1 MHFDSVYLAIPSVD
15 RPVTLDDVKGVY
27 FAHAAELRQ
36 AMARLAPEL
45 DADDLLQELFLLVL
59 RKPEAL
65 TRIESPRAWLYG
77 VALKLATT
85 RRRTARARRFFG
97 LEVAET
103 TAAVDSSSRTVE
115 QRDAQRRVA
124 KALESVPAVR
134 RETFVLF
141 ELQGLSGEEVAQALG
156 VPVKT
161 VWTRLFQTRKEVL
174 AALERQ
180 LVTEARTSGL
190 SRGEIQS

>member
-1 MHFDSVYLAIPSVD
+1 MYLALQAVD
-15 RPVTLDDVKGVY
+15 RAVTLDDIKGVY

-45 DADDLLQELFLLVL
+45 DADDLLQELFLIVL

-65 TRIESPRAWLYG
+65 AVVDSPRAWLYG

-85 RRRTARARRFFG
+85 RLRTFRARRFLR
-97 LEVAET
+97 LEVAAST
-103 TAAVDSSSRTVE
+103 VAVDSSSRTLE
-115 QRDAQRRVA
+115 QRDAQRRIA
-124 KALESVPAVR
+124 KALESVSAAK

-141 ELQGLSGEEVAQALG
+141 ELQGLSGEEIAEALE

-180 LVTEARTSGL
+180 LVIEARTSGL
-190 SRGEIQS
+190 TRGELKP